1 MRDGTRDIMRKKID
15 EIKDLP
21 TLPIVVLRLNELLRM
36 PSTSA
41 QDIGE
46 LLQQDPVIS
55 ARTLKLVNSAY
66 YGFPRKI
73 ASITRAIVILGFQKV
88 RDLALTV
95 SVMDIFKG
103 RSDALFSPEAFWRH
117 AITSAIACET
127 IAKLGRSAET
137 KDAFMGG
144 LLHDIGRMLLARYFS
159 AEFAAAVQHMQ
170 KHGVPLVNAER
181 ATLNFDHGVVGD
193 WLTERWR
200 FPPKLV
206 KAIRYHHVPDVARE
220 DAGYVYLV
228 HAGDVIARAIDVGPG
243 GRDPIA
249 PFSKKVWN
257 HFGFD
262 RAKLDTI
269 VHEVMEGLKSAQDFF
284 DLIPKHKR

>member
-1 MRDGTRDIMRKKID
+1 MPENMRELMRKKIE

-21 TLPIVVLRLNELLRM
+21 TLPIVVLRLNELLRL

-55 ARTLKLVNSAY
+55 ARTLRLVNSAY

-103 RSDALFSPEAFWRH
+103 RSDALFSPESFWLH

-127 IAKLGRSAET
+127 VARSVRSPEM

-144 LLHDIGRMLLARYFS
+144 LLHDVGRMLLARNFGV
-159 AEFAAAVQHMQ
+159 EFAAAVQHMQ
-170 KHGVPLVNAER
+170 KHNVPLVEAER
-181 ATLNFDHGVVGD
+181 AILNFDHGLIGE
-193 WLTERWR
+193 WLTEKWR

-220 DAGYVYLV
+220 DTGYVYLV
-228 HAGDVIARAIDVGPG
+228 HTADVIARAIDVGPD
-243 GRDPIA
+243 GRNPITV
-249 PFSKKVWN
+249 FNKKVWN
-257 HFGFD
+257 HFGFN
-262 RAKLDTI
+262 RAKIDRI
-269 VHEVMEGLKSAQDFF
+269 IHEVMEGLKAAQDFF
-284 DLIPKHKR
+284 ELIPKH